1 MVALHHVGERIQE
14 KLRTIEWV
22 HMNINIFAQE
32 LLVGIQDHRRDP
44 EPVRFLADLL
54 AVPCGNALTNYDCAD
69 MPLVH
74 DRKREVN

>member
-22 HMNINIFAQE
+22 HMNISIFAQE

-44 EPVRFLADLL
+44 EPVSFGADVLAI
-54 AVPCGNALTNYDCAD
+54 ACGNALTDDDCAD
-69 MPLVH
+69 MPLVQ
-74 DRKREVN
+74 DGKREID